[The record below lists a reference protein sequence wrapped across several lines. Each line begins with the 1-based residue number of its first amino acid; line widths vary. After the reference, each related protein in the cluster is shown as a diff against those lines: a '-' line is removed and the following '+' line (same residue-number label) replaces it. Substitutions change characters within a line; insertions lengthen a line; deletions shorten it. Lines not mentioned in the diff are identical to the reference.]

1 MLQNRD
7 IVCVSN
13 TSWFGKYA
21 KSTVQLLERLAEYNR
36 VLFVEYP
43 YTWKDI
49 YATLR
54 GYQQAPVKRMLRIDN
69 PLTEIETNVGT
80 KVYNLVLP
88 PNLPLFFLK
97 SDALFN
103 LFFPINVLLYKNAV
117 RRAMRKL
124 AYKDV
129 IVITAYNP
137 IYGNALVG
145 KLNEKSHIYYCYDG
159 VESVF
164 FGERIFEIE
173 QAFMQ
178 KVDGIITTSDY
189 LKNEKSKFNPKCFVV
204 KNGVDFPVF
213 SKYAKQQI
221 HSNSHKKVGFIGSL
235 DPRFDIDTVEFA
247 VKALPDFV
255 FEFTGDMR
263 NSKMK
268 SRLEMYSNVH
278 FYPPVQPNDVPQLL
292 AQYDVG
298 IIPYIMNDVN
308 KNIYP
313 LKINEYLAVGVPVV
327 MNAFATLPDFVGFV
341 SVSNNKNDF
350 IQMLRWEVENDSAT
364 KIKARIDFASKNS
377 WEART
382 NDFANIIDAIS
393 IENPN

>member
-1 MLQNRD
+1 MLKNEN
-7 IVCVSN
+7 IVCIAN

-21 KSTVQLLERLAEYNR
+21 KSTVQLLERLAINNR

-54 GYQQAPVKRMLRIDN
+54 GYQQAPVKRMLGLESSLI
-69 PLTEIETNVGT
+69 EINTNSGS

-97 SDALFN
+97 NEALFN
-103 LFFPINVLLYKNAV
+103 LFFPINALIYKTAV
-117 RRAMRKL
+117 RKAMRKL
-124 AYKDV
+124 NFV
-129 IVITAYNP
+129 SPVVITAYNP
-137 IYGNALVG
+137 IYGNSLVR
-145 KLNEKSHIYYCYDG
+145 KLNEKAHIYYCYDG

-164 FGERIFEIE
+164 FGKRIFGIE
-173 QAFMQ
+173 KQFMQ
-178 KVDGIITTSDY
+178 KVDGIITTSDFLRAEKQQY
-189 LKNEKSKFNPKCFVV
+189 NENCFVV

-213 SKYAKQQI
+213 QKYAKKDI
-221 HSNSHKKVGFIGSL
+221 HNSASKKVGFIGSL
-235 DPRFDIDTVEFA
+235 DPRFDIETVEYA
-247 VKALPDFV
+247 VKTMPDYV

-268 SRLEMYSNVH
+268 TCLEQYPNVR
-278 FYPPVQPNDVPQLL
+278 FFDPVQPNDVPELL

-298 IIPYIMNDVN
+298 IIPYIVNEVN

-327 MNAFATLPDFVGFV
+327 MNAFATLPEFEGYV
-341 SVSNNKNDF
+341 SVANNKEQF
-350 IQMLRWEVENDSAT
+350 VAKLLWEVQNDTES
-364 KIKARIDFASKNS
+364 KISERVNFASNNS
-377 WEART
+377 WEERT
-382 NDFANIIDAIS
+382 NAFAEIIEQVIG
-393 IENPN
+393 